1 MDNNKENIETAQSQE
16 RKSPLDWNKWD
27 AIFFVLPIILTI
39 LVPLGGLPYLCGR
52 LSRHLLLDICIFYPA
67 SGIFIIFCFFAS
79 IVRLISGL
87 RRYTWKKKSLIITE
101 IGIPVLFVAL
111 FIIFFFIPIESD
123 LPHPGKAFTY
133 GLRDRVRSK
142 ADIPA
147 IRDWLRTLSKEDYAK
162 QAVSLPSSEWPKS
175 LKALK
180 PGAVLVSADKNDNP
194 QIRISW
200 GGGLFHWGVAIGM
213 EDMVIP
219 PSDLSRFAECWLL
232 VEPGVYVYDW

>member
-1 MDNNKENIETAQSQE
+1 M
-16 RKSPLDWNKWD
+16 
-27 AIFFVLPIILTI
+27 
-39 LVPLGGLPYLCGR
+39 
-52 LSRHLLLDICIFYPA
+52 FYPA

-79 IVRLISGL
+79 IVRLISGW

-133 GLRDRVRSK
+133 GLRDRIRSK

-147 IRDWLRTLSKEDYAK
+147 IRDWLKTLDKEDYDEHGD
-162 QAVSLPSSEWPKS
+162 SLHPDKWPKS
-175 LKALK
+175 LTAVK
-180 PGAVLVSADKNDNP
+180 PGAVLLSADKNGNP
-194 QIRISW
+194 QISIAW
-200 GGGLFHWGVAIGM
+200 GGGFFHWGVSIGM
-213 EDMVIP
+213 EDMEIP
-219 PSDLSRFAECWLL
+219 PSDFRKSAGCWLL